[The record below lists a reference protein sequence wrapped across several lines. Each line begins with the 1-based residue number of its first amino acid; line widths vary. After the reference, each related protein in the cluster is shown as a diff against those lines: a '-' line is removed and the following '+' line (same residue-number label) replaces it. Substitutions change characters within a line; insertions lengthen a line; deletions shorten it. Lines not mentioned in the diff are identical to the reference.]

1 MISPSVQSDCV
12 HTGPVSSDTGFLLVE
27 HEMIPLACKIS
38 LNDAVRTVVTG
49 MTVEQLL
56 ADMKLQPRV
65 LAVELNRR
73 VVPRADHATTRLA
86 DGDRVE
92 IVTLV
97 GGG

>member
-1 MISPSVQSDCV
+1 MR
-12 HTGPVSSDTGFLLVE
+12 PVDSEIT
-27 HEMIPLACKIS
+27 
-38 LNDAVRTVVTG
+38 LNDAVRTVATG

-56 ADMKLQPRV
+56 ADMKLQPRF

>member
-1 MISPSVQSDCV
+1 MRSVDCEI
-12 HTGPVSSDTGFLLVE
+12 T
-27 HEMIPLACKIS
+27 
-38 LNDAVRTVVTG
+38 LNDAVRTVATG

-56 ADMKLQPRV
+56 ADMKLQPRF